1 MGSSRNTS
9 LHLIEAA
16 EALTILHGFGIDMSL
31 FLAVWILKTYSSGQR
46 MKTAAR
52 FWESNCRRCWI
63 AESAAI

>member
-1 MGSSRNTS
+1 
-9 LHLIEAA
+9 
-16 EALTILHGFGIDMSL
+16 MSL